1 VVGVVVGTALYEGKT
16 TLRDLIA
23 SVQTP

>member
-1 VVGVVVGTALYEGKT
+1 VVVGTALYESKT

-23 SVQTP
+23 SVRAP